1 MAGRRKIFR
10 IEESALA
17 RRDDGIAQSQAAARH
32 AETLAAL
39 AALRA
44 LVAAAMPA
52 PAGKHGSPS
61 ADAAAASAAAARLS
75 IARIACELEA
85 VVGGSAQATDKILGA
100 VEQIDELAQDLSAAL
115 IGRPEQGL
123 AEDIQD
129 LVIQIFEACNF
140 QDLIGQRIA
149 KVMATLDPVDG
160 AAAAAAPMLHGP
172 GLDFDTGH
180 ASQRDID
187 ALFPAKN

>member
-1 MAGRRKIFR
+1 MPGRRKVFR
-10 IEESALA
+10 IETSAVA
-17 RRDDGIAQSQAAARH
+17 RRDDAVAQSHAASRH
-32 AETLAAL
+32 AETMAAL

-44 LVAAAMPA
+44 MLAAAMPQ
-52 PAGKHGSPS
+52 PAGNQASPP
-61 ADAAAASAAAARLS
+61 AATAAAARLS

-85 VVGGSAQATDKILGA
+85 VVSGSAQATDKILAA
-100 VEQIDELAQDLSAAL
+100 VEQIDELSHDLSAAL

-140 QDLIGQRIA
+140 QDLIGQRVG
-149 KVMATLDPVDG
+149 KVMATLDPID
-160 AAAAAAPMLHGP
+160 AAAQTAAPKLHGP
-172 GLDFDTGH
+172 GLDFDSGH
-180 ASQRDID
+180 ASQHDID